1 MSRSWYSIATQNENA
16 KSFSIYLSHWLFDSL
31 ILSLYTHAHPK
42 RRFVRK
48 NIPKQGNTLH
58 HQHQLWWA
66 GNGKRSGR
74 TEPSFDWEYVYLGKI
89 GFGWPIKNEQTVF
102 LFFSSCSSSSSF
114 SGEINIKSGFL
125 WYPECIKRK
134 KQRVGIGFGLLCWL
148 LHQAAIYNDFG
159 DQRLEVMPSPHL
171 ARHQAQ
177 QDLSTEIENFSTAN
191 THTRN

>member
-1 MSRSWYSIATQNENA
+1 MQKVFQYTYRTDSSIPSSFLCTPTLIPNAVSSAKTSQNKETLFTINI
-16 KSFSIYLSHWLFDSL
+16 SFDELGM
-31 ILSLYTHAHPK
+31 A
-42 RRFVRK
+42 RE
-48 NIPKQGNTLH
+48 
-58 HQHQLWWA
+58 A
-66 GNGKRSGR
+66 EGR
-74 TEPSFDWEYVYLGKI
+74 EPSFDWEYVYLGKI
-89 GFGWPIKNEQTVF
+89 GFGWPIKNEQTFF
-102 LFFSSCSSSSSF
+102 LFFSSCSSSF

-134 KQRVGIGFGLLCWL
+134 RQRVGIGFGLLCWL

-191 THTRN
+191 TPTRN